1 VYSLA
6 AQSRAGGVIAVAGKK
21 SVGSGFLAPVENIVM
36 PIVSAIPLAQMK
48 AWAYAYFHPVDAYG
62 QNKKDATFGGAAVHF
77 ILIGLVAW
85 VASML
90 SYAVGLNFAAFGI
103 GLMGVILL
111 PLFLLIGGFIGSIVY
126 FIVAKIFGG
135 KGSFMGQTLA
145 LALLYGGYTVL
156 AFPFTVLAG
165 IPLVGWILGLVPLLI
180 SLYNLYNLYLMTMAV
195 HSLNSTRAA
204 LVVIVMIVLALVVSF
219 ALAAMLAV
227 AALGAVGGMGSVPY
241 GY

>member
-1 VYSLA
+1 M
-6 AQSRAGGVIAVAGKK
+6 AGKK
-21 SVGSGFLAPVENIVM
+21 SDGSGILAPIENIYM

-48 AWAYAYFHPVDAYG
+48 AWAYAYFHPVDAYS
-62 QNKKDATFGGAAVHF
+62 QNKKDAGFGGVAVHL

-85 VASML
+85 VATML
-90 SYAVGLNFAAFGI
+90 SYAVGLNFTAFGI

-111 PLFLLIGGFIGSIVY
+111 PLFVLIGGFIGSIIY
-126 FIVAKIFGG
+126 FVVAKIFGG
-135 KGSFMGQTLA
+135 KGGFMEQTLA
-145 LALLYGGYTVL
+145 LALLYGGYTVI

-165 IPLVGWILGLVPLLI
+165 IGAIGFIFGLVTLLI

-204 LVVIVMIVLALVVSF
+204 LVVIVMIVLAFAVAF
-219 ALAAMLAV
+219 AIATMAALAV
-227 AALGAVGGMGSVPY
+227 LGAAGMGSVPY